1 MIEGASID
9 HASHPRDIATTI
21 KETIEFDRSVRLA
34 YEFYKKHPD
43 ETLIIVTADHETGGL
58 TIGETTT
65 HPFNWEYVNYQKMS
79 KESLSK
85 LFQKMRETGEIDTW
99 EKTKKYWPRTP
110 DYGIKFL

>member
-9 HASHPRDIATTI
+9 HASHPRDIATAI

-65 HPFNWEYVNYQKMS
+65 HPFNWEYVNYQKCPKNPS
-79 KESLSK
+79 PNY
-85 LFQKMRETGEIDTW
+85 F
-99 EKTKKYWPRTP
+99 KK
-110 DYGIKFL
+110 